1 MLWRAR
7 WAMQQL
13 LDARG
18 YARHACV
25 LASPVDF
32 YIALLRELAVERSRG
47 QRSLV
52 LKTGHRIP
60 VAGFMSLFIY
70 KEIFVDGCYDVQL
83 GRDDPV
89 VVDVGANTGLF
100 ALRIK
105 QLYPRATVLCFEP
118 FEDNFDELRR
128 TLQLN
133 GLADGSVS
141 CLRKAVG
148 SREGSAKLY
157 VHKHNIGGH
166 SLFPDLADSTESV
179 DVQVIS
185 IASILETLPRLD
197 LLKLD
202 CEGAEFDI
210 LTSLRHEHAA
220 MIGRMIVE
228 MTPRLYHPSELMRRM
243 EGLGFDYLWRNGLYE
258 FVRHVGVS
266 EGNRGPPPDDVR

>member
-18 YARHACV
+18 YGGHAFV

-105 QLYPRATVLCFEP
+105 QLYPRGTVLWFSP
-118 FEDNFDELRR
+118 FE
-128 TLQLN
+128 
-133 GLADGSVS
+133 
-141 CLRKAVG
+141 
-148 SREGSAKLY
+148 
-157 VHKHNIGGH
+157 
-166 SLFPDLADSTESV
+166 
-179 DVQVIS
+179 
-185 IASILETLPRLD
+185 
-197 LLKLD
+197 
-202 CEGAEFDI
+202 
-210 LTSLRHEHAA
+210 EH
-220 MIGRMIVE
+220 
-228 MTPRLYHPSELMRRM
+228 
-243 EGLGFDYLWRNGLYE
+243 
-258 FVRHVGVS
+258 
-266 EGNRGPPPDDVR
+266 